1 MHILTVPSWYRTIEN
16 PIVGVFFRD
25 QALALQKAG
34 CQVGVLVAP
43 ILRSKRELVE
53 VRRLS
58 DFVAQFSIEDDLG
71 LPTFRTCQWG
81 WFPGFLPNGNSRLL
95 VRAGLL
101 SFERYVNAY
110 GLPDVVHAHG
120 ILYGGYLAIHMGKRW
135 QIPTV
140 LTEHSSALM
149 SGALRPDQRKI
160 VRHTLPY
167 TDKILAVGPALAQTL
182 NQYCPECAIEV
193 LGNMV
198 DTDFFTPG
206 NDEVPFESF
215 IFASVANLELI
226 KGFDI
231 LIRAFASAFR
241 DEPVRLRIGGS
252 GSQRDS
258 LERLALDS
266 GIADQVDFLGTLSRG
281 EVRALLRR
289 SNTLVSSSHLETFG
303 VTLIEAMALGKPV
316 VATRS
321 GGPEAIVNSTNGI
334 LVPAG
339 DIDALAAAMQQMVR
353 DYERYD
359 PRQIRTDCAA
369 RFGEGAIVERLG
381 DIYQSLVSS

>member
-1 MHILTVPSWYRTIEN
+1 
-16 PIVGVFFRD
+16 
-25 QALALQKAG
+25 
-34 CQVGVLVAP
+34 
-43 ILRSKRELVE
+43 
-53 VRRLS
+53 
-58 DFVAQFSIEDDLG
+58 
-71 LPTFRTCQWG
+71 
-81 WFPGFLPNGNSRLL
+81 
-95 VRAGLL
+95 LL

-120 ILYGGYLAIHMGKRW
+120 ILYGGYLAVHIGKRW

-160 VRHTLPY
+160 VRHTLHN

-193 LGNMV
+193 LGNIV
-198 DTDFFTPG
+198 DTEFFIPG
-206 NDEVPFESF
+206 DDEMPFESF
-215 IFASVANLELI
+215 IFASVAILELR

-231 LIRAFASAFR
+231 LIRAFALAFR

-252 GSQRDS
+252 GSQRHS
-258 LERLALDS
+258 LEVLALDS
-266 GIADQVDFLGTLSRG
+266 GIADQVDFLGTLSRE
-281 EVRALLRR
+281 EVRTLLRR
-289 SNTLVSSSHLETFG
+289 SNVLVSSSHHETFG

-321 GGPEAIVNSTNGI
+321 GGPEAIINATNG
-334 LVPAG
+334 LLAPAG
-339 DIDALAAAMQQMVR
+339 DIEALAAAMQQMVR

-359 PRQIRTDCAA
+359 PR
-369 RFGEGAIVERLG
+369 
-381 DIYQSLVSS
+381 